1 MICTYPDGKIQSP
14 LFSLKRHK
22 ENLWAQIPSQRK
34 MDACHG
40 IQCSQKLIPWPP
52 SYLCLYLEELCIQA
66 MSSLASVPTL
76 GSGLVWEVLGWKLD
90 LFSSNCIILK
100 PTVGQTRD
108 PPPHFL
114 LGCFICL
121 FFISLEHNLYVLP
134 QPAGLHKA
142 WLLLIFHPHFPP
154 FPSHASA
161 TQACAAEAPE
171 LVPAKGSH
179 RDSPGSSALIA
190 LALVLALAFRLQN
203 TWQLLRGPF

>member
-121 FFISLEHNLYVLP
+121 FFLSAWNIICMSFHSQLVLTRPGSCLSSILISLPSLPTP
-134 QPAGLHKA
+134 QPHRLALLKPLSLSLPRA
-142 WLLLIFHPHFPP
+142 ATETLQVPLPWLLLP
-154 FPSHASA
+154 
-161 TQACAAEAPE
+161 
-171 LVPAKGSH
+171 
-179 RDSPGSSALIA
+179 
-190 LALVLALAFRLQN
+190 
-203 TWQLLRGPF
+203 